1 MNDLIFITHCC
12 FTSHKSLQ
20 MEITADNINVS
31 SVEPQTFFLCV
42 LNAGKRD
49 NEVTT
54 PFCRT
59 SQKKRKKNLET
70 IINTGS

>member
-1 MNDLIFITHCC
+1 
-12 FTSHKSLQ
+12 

-31 SVEPQTFFLCV
+31 SDEPQTFFLCV
-42 LNAGKRD
+42 LNAGKHD

-59 SQKKRKKNLET
+59 SQEKERKKCGNNHTYWLL
-70 IINTGS
+70 IC